1 MHLLAQILSQPLTGL
16 GKTQSIAFPVR
27 TIAMPAPAANR
38 ANDPATAAACP
49 TSGAGGPKINPLTGL
64 STDNL
69 NNFTEAVMVLEM
81 AGAMPECLEDFRAWR
96 PKTYAEH
103 FATSRFSNRDAID
116 AAYRAADPAVRG
128 ALDRNAELLNA
139 LAERS
144 RDLVCQQTDRAE
156 IEAIARRA
164 VERLRPLIARTAAV
178 INGTVVDTAGRQ
190 GPQAAI
196 DAMFAR

>member
-1 MHLLAQILSQPLTGL
+1 
-16 GKTQSIAFPVR
+16 
-27 TIAMPAPAANR
+27 MPAPAADR
-38 ANDPATAAACP
+38 VTDPAGAAAP
-49 TSGAGGPKINPLTGL
+49 SPSGASGPKINPLTGL
-64 STDNL
+64 STDYL
-69 NNFTEAVMVLEM
+69 NHFTEAVMLLEL
-81 AGAMPECLEDFRAWR
+81 AGAMPECVDDLRAWR
-96 PKTYAEH
+96 PKTYAAH
-103 FATSRFSNRDAID
+103 FAASHFSNRDAIV

-144 RDLVCQQTDRAE
+144 RDLLCQQTDRTE

-164 VERLRPLIARTAAV
+164 VERLRPLIARTAAL
-178 INGTVVDTAGRQ
+178 INGTVVDAAGRQ